1 MQIFKM
7 IESLLGP
14 FWAIL
19 RESLVVYQKK
29 GQNDLNFLSA
39 PTILPEYIFSY
50 QNIGFKFFYLKKNI
64 NFPQKNILQCCTG
77 CQKIFSR
84 FKVAI
89 F

>member
-1 MQIFKM
+1 M

-29 GQNDLNFLSA
+29 GQNDLNFLSV

-50 QNIGFKFFYLKKNI
+50 QNIGFKFFYLKKKYK
-64 NFPQKNILQCCTG
+64 FSPKNIFQCCTG
-77 CQKIFSR
+77 CPKFLVVL
-84 FKVAI
+84 KVAI